1 MEQTKYQHELIALL
15 EQIEQLQTNQSNVSA
30 FKSRQLQICKTTP
43 IPKIELNE
51 YISSQLQSEL
61 TSTQPIQMNTPN
73 C

>member
-1 MEQTKYQHELIALL
+1 MEQTKYQRELIALL

-30 FKSRQLQICKTTP
+30 FKSRQLQRCKTP